1 MTVERVG
8 QALYQR
14 VADALREQ
22 IQQGAY
28 QPGQFLPKESELV
41 VRYAVSLMTLR
52 RALAVLREE
61 GLIVTRRG
69 IPSFV
74 RQQPHRRRVSLGAGC
89 RLVSRMPSTP
99 ERLALGLD
107 RGVPL
112 VEIRQPDGTVERF
125 GADRIEVVQ
134 PLK

>member
-22 IQQGAY
+22 IRQGTY

-41 VRYAVSLMTLR
+41 VEHAVSLMTLR

-74 RQQPHRRRVSLGAGC
+74 RQQPRRRRVSLGAGC

-134 PLK
+134 PLR